1 MAHEFLT
8 DFLAKLQDAG
18 ELVRV
23 AAPVDA
29 ALELSAIVERVTR
42 AEDGGPA
49 LFFENVKNSPIPVV
63 ANLLGSRRRLCLA
76 LGVDSLDQASSAMD
90 RLLNGETATGWLD
103 ALKLTAPAS
112 ASNRFAP
119 RVIKTAVCQQVVK
132 LGRDVNLWDLPVPR
146 CWPDEANPTLTAAQ
160 TLTRHPLTNVEHWG
174 SYPLQVIGPR
184 EVVPHWHRQH
194 EGYRHW
200 QTAVRER
207 KQLPV
212 AMSLGGDPLL
222 GLMASAPLLPGLD
235 RGLFGGLLR
244 GASLDL
250 VRGRSVE
257 LDVPAGAEIIIEGYI
272 DHAATPQMAPS
283 IASDSGHYSLPEELP
298 VIQVTA
304 VTHRANPVLP
314 VVIASRPPNES
325 SWMSLALD
333 RLFLPLVQRLIP
345 EVVDWHRPFS
355 GGSRH
360 MLFVSIRKDAPH
372 QARRVLNALWGATAF
387 GSSKLTVVVDA
398 DVNVQREADVWFA
411 VGSHTHPGRDLIFNP
426 GSTQMDDH
434 AAPVRGIGHAV
445 GLDATRKFT
454 DEGHPRAWPLPLQH
468 SEELSTSV
476 AERWSELGLGGQH

>member
-18 ELVRV
+18 ELVRI

-29 ALELSAIVERVTR
+29 ALELSAIVERVTQ
-42 AEDGGPA
+42 ADDGGPA
-49 LFFENVKNSPIPVV
+49 ILFENVKNSPIPVI

-76 LGVDSLDQASSAMD
+76 LGVDALDQVSAAMD
-90 RLLNGETATGWLD
+90 RLLNGEAASGWLD
-103 ALKLTAPAS
+103 ALKLTAANS
-112 ASNRFAP
+112 RSSRFAP

-132 LGRDVNLWDLPVPR
+132 LGRDVNLWDLPIPR

-160 TLTRHPLTNVEHWG
+160 TLTRHPVTNVEHWG

-184 EVVPHWHRQH
+184 EIMPHWHRQH
-194 EGYRHW
+194 AGFQHW

-222 GLMASAPLLPGLD
+222 GLMASAPLLPGIE

-272 DHAATPQMAPS
+272 DHAAARQTAPP
-283 IASDSGHYSLPEELP
+283 IASNSGHYSLPEELP

-314 VVIASRPPNES
+314 VVMASRPPNEA

-355 GGSRH
+355 GASRH
-360 MLFVSIRKDAPH
+360 LLFVSIRKDSPH

-387 GSSKLTVVVDA
+387 GSSKLIVVVDT
-398 DVNVQREADVWFA
+398 DVNVQREEDVWFA
-411 VGSHTHPGRDLIFNP
+411 VGAHAHPGRDLIFNQ
-426 GSTQMDDH
+426 GSTPMDDH

-445 GLDATRKFT
+445 GLDATRKLT

-468 SEELSTSV
+468 SDELRALV
-476 AERWSELGLGGQH
+476 ADRWSELGLDRWH